1 MSDTAIEALRY
12 SEFPNS
18 SDCISRQA
26 AIDALC
32 AVCGKACDKS
42 KFVYNAP
49 QDEQVILCP
58 EHYCLCTL
66 PSAQPVQWI
75 PCSERLPEEDH
86 WLGGSGRQF
95 SDEVMVSV
103 ANYDDEDMW
112 NDICKSNGA
121 CGSSH
126 KNWKETDCEVK
137 AWIHSNEQKSY

>member
-1 MSDTAIEALRY
+1 MRCVLFAG
-12 SEFPNS
+12 
-18 SDCISRQA
+18 A

-75 PCSERLPEEDH
+75 PCSERLPDK
-86 WLGGSGRQF
+86 SGTYICNCVESDINHVTFIKWQSRYKRWDLNGRRTFWRVTAWKPIPEPYERRQ
-95 SDEVMVSV
+95 DEQ
-103 ANYDDEDMW
+103 
-112 NDICKSNGA
+112 
-121 CGSSH
+121 
-126 KNWKETDCEVK
+126 TD
-137 AWIHSNEQKSY
+137 

>member
-1 MSDTAIEALRY
+1 MRCVLFAGRLVIRANLSTMHH
-12 SEFPNS
+12 
-18 SDCISRQA
+18 
-26 AIDALC
+26 
-32 AVCGKACDKS
+32 
-42 KFVYNAP
+42 NAP

-103 ANYDDEDMW
+103 ANYDDEDIW
-112 NDICKSNGA
+112 IDISQTIDGQWA
-121 CGSSH
+121 LELPGH
-126 KNWKETDCEVK
+126 CEII
-137 AWIHSNEQKSY
+137 AWIPLPEPYTKRRGK

>member
-1 MSDTAIEALRY
+1 MKDLI
-12 SEFPNS
+12 
-18 SDCISRQA
+18 DRQA
-26 AIDALC
+26 TIDALC

-103 ANYDDEDMW
+103 ANYDDEDIW
-112 NDICKSNGA
+112 IDISQTIDGQWA
-121 CGSSH
+121 LELPSH
-126 KNWKETDCEVK
+126 CEII
-137 AWIHSNEQKSY
+137 AWIPLPEPYTKRRGK